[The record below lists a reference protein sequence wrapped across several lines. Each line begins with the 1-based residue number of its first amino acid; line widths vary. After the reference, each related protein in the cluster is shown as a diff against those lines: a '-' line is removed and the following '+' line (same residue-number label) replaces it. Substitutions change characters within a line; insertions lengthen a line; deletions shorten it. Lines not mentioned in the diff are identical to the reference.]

1 MAKSSF
7 EISTFTS
14 GVVGSPSET
23 DIPND
28 AASYSTNINPVSED
42 GTLQAIS
49 NDQVLQNNEGFTTGA
64 KTVQTLKVL
73 RSVENPNDDEG
84 VDNVNVTAIAAH
96 TDGYVKLTSSSH
108 GLTTGDV
115 IDFTNTSGGTDIN
128 GYLRVLNSV
137 DTNNFTV
144 EFIHADI
151 SSAPTG
157 TPIGTFVL
165 KKDVSNNKQ
174 VYEGALIQAVTYNS
188 SYEEKKYVFYFV
200 QQGSGVDP
208 NLEGYTSV
216 SVGVS
221 NAADVNAIATALNT
235 AINNTDGFTST
246 VSTDTITISPDA
258 NVDAPLFYIPDNSD
272 TAVPQQ
278 DATFIEIN
286 TSAILPTITTEGK
299 GTLFQ
304 SDDMAVVNMDDKVY
318 TLFGINYNS
327 NKIFKW
333 DDIYNTNGENF
344 TSEFADNITND
355 NKSTIQQRNKN
366 LFIGLGGSE
375 IFNTKWLG
383 HIDSTQI
390 NKDIKGWFLV
400 NDSLDSVD
408 ESASP
413 NNYDHI
419 IAQQIQDNNTAFNE
433 QQCYHAA
440 ISGMNANDTAG
451 AATLKDHMQDAGGK
465 LYAAGNANINHS
477 GKAANEPPKIGW
489 CFKITD
495 TNDTSDNKLLGA
507 KQYKYDPSNA
517 LVIGDVFMVVD
528 NTSGSEVLEYLGN
541 TGTTEPAFMMGIVEG
556 TSKIYKIS
564 TAPGTADFTTESD
577 RVSSIDISEFI
588 DGDTI
593 TTIAQCRSPLTSGA
607 SVANSNYLYYCDGT
621 IDSGHVS
628 DQRCRP
634 LHMMYWVGTTNGNLY
649 RVNLSDFHS
658 QHNND
663 TYKGIKLDA
672 KMVLDYSN
680 IARCQDSQYDGNFK
694 HWYGGIYGAK
704 RFNEYGYSENSNI
717 RTIDHNLEGTDT
729 TITESSGAWVESY
742 SWSKEPV
749 NSNIAGII
757 ETWNNATDTT
767 QVPTAVQNNVAEKYV
782 YDDDTDSAGA
792 GANAGNMTHHHAQ
805 TNQTGDI
812 KDYAADKTIKIQS
825 HANNLN
831 HGFDTGNLITG
842 FINKDGKGHT
852 NYQGNTVITKVEGL
866 NEFKAQGTHPGTSGN
881 EDSFPYYS
889 CKVWVLWKR
898 KDGSAHEK
906 WDLMLYNFYPTTVQ
920 SNSVEV
926 YDRTPPYDECEKNI
940 MSDSHGVD
948 NGIGA
953 FWKDG
958 DCNFYIQKSSMMLG
972 KGNSEA
978 SNTILPQSS
987 SYSINQGDGPNNIY
1001 VMRRDGSSISWEC
1014 SGYYSYTSMGSL
1026 IGFDGSIDGEPRLTT
1041 PFTHTLT
1048 TIKPLQEKP
1057 ADYTAIAYNDVLSFN
1072 DSQWS
1077 KGANKHQV
1085 CFAGTVSGRMA
1096 IDGFSQTWM
1105 LNDSEVDNSHSVR
1118 ENQFKTYN
1126 DTPVLF
1132 KITDTGSAKSDTRTF
1147 AGRYASTSNST
1158 AHTNNEIPW
1167 HYNNG
1172 GKFKKRC
1179 VYSTSDS
1186 THISTRGSGIVT
1198 GSDHNL
1204 YYTSGTY
1211 SLYDGTKLVP
1221 TIVPFSN
1228 ASDANM
1234 VQGQVGDYLYI
1245 DRRWLSGEPRLGTT
1259 TMYRTASGY
1268 IQTGESEGGTSYVY
1282 NRNQKQFRPYTGP
1295 GGNDNQATTIR
1306 GTGGYLSRLSSSEK
1320 DSKELPT
1327 GDGANHN
1334 GEKFNHQIIIT
1345 SVKSAYSLTDDVS
1358 TARMGGGDE
1367 YYYNQT
1373 DNRVTTNRYSA
1384 SDQPAQITY
1393 DINRYS
1399 PGFETM
1405 SYHAAEMRPFEFQ
1418 GGPLDLI
1425 RSLQPIANTNMTY
1438 KNQLL
1443 LSSSSNIGGELT
1455 STLSAYEDKTYTTTG
1470 SVYHVWYSDKV
1481 SGLLNKVDQDFYTE
1495 YSTHTKVLPVSL
1507 TPNEDV
1513 ADGTADTHTVW
1524 GSGNAKVS
1532 NVNKQFVAPLLGEG
1546 YDYTAGSFTAF
1557 DSDNYI
1563 TSNPLLTF
1571 SNEQGTGTEL
1581 PNNANIKYKVSF
1593 LYDGYQES
1601 SLSNFFYDKTM
1612 TADKSSHDVTV
1623 NLDESYDFNPRVTH
1637 IVVYRKNTDND
1648 LYRLVKEVP
1657 LDSKIWV
1664 NENGLNKFTFRDD
1677 KRFGSYAALT
1687 GINEERETTSLN
1699 YSLSAQINDEL
1710 FVSLA
1715 WHKDAE
1721 DDVKKYVYKSKS
1733 GNFSQFDYKKDFL
1746 VLPNIPTALASF
1758 NGKIYAFDRNNTYV
1772 INPQQMFIE
1781 DTFEGVGCLSQD
1793 AFVVT
1798 EFGMCFADVN
1808 NIYLH
1813 NGSIAKPIGTNILDV
1828 STYEGINL
1836 GWQKSV
1842 DYSENT
1848 LGVNPFVFYDG
1859 QTNSFVCFVHA
1870 SSDINPDS
1878 SVSKAWVYS
1887 ISRNR
1892 WDYWESPNVKK
1903 AIQGMDGD
1911 IIISDGN
1918 LIYNYKKDSTKR
1930 DWKWLSKKLSLTK
1943 QTNTKRMSRI
1953 KLQGSPTL
1961 DTISTPPKWNDDLV
1975 VYVDGEIQQLTIPNI
1990 NPAKNKGFTKEFS
2003 GCFWYDNSDLTD
2015 AQTTI
2020 NVKGLNGESI
2030 TGALPPIGTY
2040 IMLEQEVMLV
2050 TANPSSTSLTVTRGQ
2065 LGTTAVAHDY
2075 DASTQSTVGLEGQR
2089 IYNICPIIKLPSKCK
2104 GKNIEVKFSNQKG
2117 VVDSFAIQFIDK
2129 GGK

>member
-28 AASYSTNINPVSED
+28 AASYSKNINPVSED

-49 NDQVLQNNEGFTTGA
+49 NDQVLQNNEGFTTA
-64 KTVQTLKVL
+64 VKTVQTLKVL
-73 RSVENPNDDEG
+73 RHVQTYNSYSVS
-84 VDNVNVTAIAAH
+84 AIGTH
-96 TDGYVKLTSSSH
+96 TDGNVLFTDNNH
-108 GLTTGDV
+108 NLAAGDT
-115 IDFTNTSGGTDIN
+115 IIFTASSGGTELD
-128 GYLRVLNSV
+128 GQLVVLGAPSV
-137 DTNNFTV
+137 NTFTV
-144 EFIHADI
+144 GFAYADLDTTPLGSYKIVKDI
-151 SSAPTG
+151 SAGKQDFTSAT
-157 TPIGTFVL
+157 
-165 KKDVSNNKQ
+165 
-174 VYEGALIQAVTYNS
+174 IQATTYNS
-188 SYEEKKYVFYFV
+188 SYEELKYVFYFV
-200 QQGSGVDP
+200 QGGTGVVPDI
-208 NLEGYTSV
+208 EGYTSV
-216 SVGVS
+216 PVAISATEQQV
-221 NAADVNAIATALNT
+221 NNIAAALNT
-235 AINNTDGFTST
+235 AINAQDGLSSS
-246 VSTDTITISPDA
+246 VSTDTITISPS
-258 NVDAPLFYIPDNSD
+258 VDVEAPLFYIPDTPD
-272 TAVPQQ
+272 TNIPQQ
-278 DATFIEIN
+278 DSSIIEIN
-286 TSAILPTITTEGK
+286 TSCILPTITTEGK
-299 GTLFQ
+299 GTVFQ
-304 SDDMAVVNMDDKVY
+304 LDDMAVVNMDDKVY
-318 TLFGINYNS
+318 TLFGINYTS
-327 NKIFKW
+327 DKIFKW

-344 TSEFADNITND
+344 TSEFASNITND
-355 NKSTIQQRNKN
+355 SKSTIQQRNKN

-383 HIDSTQI
+383 YIDSTQI
-390 NKDIKGWFLV
+390 NKDITGWFLV
-400 NDSLDSVD
+400 NDKLDSVD

-419 IAQQIQDNNTAFNE
+419 IAQQIHDNNTAFNE
-433 QQCYHAA
+433 QQCYHAVLPDLNA
-440 ISGMNANDTAG
+440 VTMQVAFESGGAVYALGDDDSNDINEY
-451 AATLKDHMQDAGGK
+451 GK
-465 LYAAGNANINHS
+465 TNDS
-477 GKAANEPPKIGW
+477 TPKIGW
-489 CFKITD
+489 CFKVSSASHD
-495 TNDTSDNKLLGA
+495 SSDDKLREA
-507 KQYKYDPSNA
+507 KRYKYHDDVTLADN
-517 LVIGDVFMVVD
+517 DVFMVVD
-528 NTSGSEVLEYLGN
+528 NTTSSLKFEYLGN
-541 TGTTEPAFMMGIVEG
+541 ASTTEPAFMMAIIEG

-564 TAPGTADFTTESD
+564 TSPAHDDFSTED
-577 RVSSIDISEFI
+577 NRISSIDISEFI

-593 TTIAQCRSPLTSGA
+593 STIAQCRSPLTSGA
-607 SVANSNYLYYCDGT
+607 SVVNSNYLYYCDGT
-621 IDSGHVS
+621 IDNGHVS

-634 LHMMYWVGTTNGNLY
+634 LHMMYWIGTTNGNLY
-649 RVNLSDFHS
+649 RVNLTDFHS
-658 QHNND
+658 QHNSD
-663 TYKGIKLDA
+663 TYKGVKLDA

-694 HWYGGIYGAK
+694 HWYGAIYGAK
-704 RFNEYGYSENSNI
+704 RFNEYGYSNGSNI
-717 RTIDHNLEGTDT
+717 RHMAHDLENTDT

-742 SWSKEPV
+742 SWSREPV
-749 NSNIAGII
+749 NSNIAGIV
-757 ETWNNATDTT
+757 ETWNNATDTSK
-767 QVPTAVQNNVAEKYV
+767 VPTAVRNNVAERYV

-792 GANAGNMTHHHAQ
+792 GANPGNMTHHHAQ
-805 TNQTGDI
+805 TNQTGDL
-812 KDYAADKTIKIQS
+812 KDYDADKTIKIQS

-831 HGFDTGNLITG
+831 HGFDTGNIITG

-866 NEFKAQGTHPGTSGN
+866 NEFKAQGTHPTGSGN
-881 EDSFPYYS
+881 QDSFPYYS

-898 KDGSAHEK
+898 KDGSPHEK

-920 SNSVEV
+920 SNTAVV

-940 MSDSHGVD
+940 MTNSHGAD
-948 NGIGA
+948 NNIGA

-972 KGNSEA
+972 KSHSEA
-978 SNTILPQSS
+978 SNTIVPQSS
-987 SYSINQGDGPNNIY
+987 SFSNNRGDGPNNIY

-1014 SGYYSYTSMGSL
+1014 TGYYSYTNMASL

-1041 PFTHTLT
+1041 PFPHTLT
-1048 TIKPLQEKP
+1048 TIKPLQENT
-1057 ADYTAIAYNDVLSFN
+1057 ADYSAIAYDDSLSFN
-1072 DSQWS
+1072 DSKWS

-1085 CFAGTVSGRMA
+1085 CFASKISGKMA
-1096 IDGFSQTWM
+1096 IDGFAQTWM

-1147 AGRYASTSNST
+1147 AGHYASTSNST

-1186 THISTRGSGIVT
+1186 AHISTRGSGIVT
-1198 GSDHNL
+1198 GSNHNL

-1228 ASDANM
+1228 SSDTNM

-1245 DRRWLSGEPRLGTT
+1245 DRKWLSGEPLLGTT
-1259 TMYRTASGY
+1259 TMYQSASGY
-1268 IQTGESEGGTSYVY
+1268 IQTGESEGGTSYIY
-1282 NRNQKQFRPYTGP
+1282 HRNQKQFRPYVSSSGTG
-1295 GGNDNQATTIR
+1295 DQATTIR
-1306 GTGGYLSRLSSSEK
+1306 GTGAYFTRLNSSEVNA
-1320 DSKELPT
+1320 KEIPSGNAT
-1327 GDGANHN
+1327 SHN
-1334 GEKFNHQIIIT
+1334 GERYNHQIIIT

-1358 TARMGGGDE
+1358 TAGMGGGDE

-1373 DNRVTTNRYSA
+1373 DSRITTNRYST
-1384 SDQPAQITY
+1384 SDQPAEITY

-1399 PGFETM
+1399 PGFEIM

-1443 LSSSSNIGGELT
+1443 LSSSSTIGGELT

-1470 SVYHVWYSDKV
+1470 STYHVWYSDSV

-1513 ADGTADTHTVW
+1513 SDGETTTHTVW
-1524 GSGNAKVS
+1524 GSGNAKIS
-1532 NVNKQFVAPLLGEG
+1532 NVNKQFVAPLTGEG
-1546 YDYTAGSFTAF
+1546 YDYTAGSFSAF
-1557 DSDNYI
+1557 DIDRYI
-1563 TSNPLLTF
+1563 ISNPLLTF

-1581 PNNANIKYKVSF
+1581 PHNANIKYKVSF

-1601 SLSNFFYDKTM
+1601 PLSNFFYDKTM

-1623 NLDESYDFNPRVTH
+1623 NLDESYEFNPRITH
-1637 IVVYRKNTDND
+1637 IVIYRKNTNND

-1657 LDSKIWV
+1657 LNSKIWI

-1710 FVSLA
+1710 FVGLA

-1721 DDVKKYVYKSKS
+1721 DDVKKYIYKSKP
-1733 GNFSQFDYKKDFL
+1733 GNFSQFDYKKDYL

-1781 DTFEGVGCLSQD
+1781 DIFEGVGCLSQD

-1813 NGSIAKPIGTNILDV
+1813 NGSIAKPIGTNVLDV
-1828 STYEGINL
+1828 STFEGYKL
-1836 GWQKSV
+1836 GWQKAV
-1842 DYSENT
+1842 EYSEDT
-1848 LGVNPFVFYDG
+1848 VGVNPFVFYDG
-1859 QTNSFVCFVHA
+1859 PTNSFVCFVHGSCEEGA
-1870 SSDINPDS
+1870 CNNG
-1878 SVSKAWVYS
+1878 VSRAWVYN

-1892 WDYWESPNVKK
+1892 WDYWEAPLVKK

-1911 IIISDGN
+1911 ILISDGN
-1918 LIYNYKKDSTKR
+1918 LIYNYKKNTTVK

-1943 QTNTKRMSRI
+1943 QTNTKRISRI
-1953 KLQGSPTL
+1953 KLQGTPTL

-1975 VYVDGEIQQLTIPNI
+1975 VYVDGDIQQLTIPNI
-1990 NPAKNKGFTKEFS
+1990 NPSKNKGFTKEFS
-2003 GCFWYDNSDLTD
+2003 GCFQGGSGHLAVD
-2015 AQTTI
+2015 ATTI
-2020 NVKGLNGESI
+2020 DVTGLNESVTI
-2030 TGALPPIGTY
+2030 GGKLPPVGSFI
-2040 IMLEQEVMLV
+2040 LLNEECMLV
-2050 TANPSSTSLTVTRGQ
+2050 TGNPTATSLTVTRAQ
-2065 LGTTAVAHDY
+2065 LGTTAVEHQLVDS
-2075 DASTQSTVGLEGQR
+2075 STSGIEQAR
-2089 IYNICPIIKLPSKCK
+2089 IFNVCPIIKLPSKCK
-2104 GKNIEVKFSNQKG
+2104 GKNIELYFQNQKG
-2117 VVDSFAIQFIDK
+2117 IVDSFAIQFIDK